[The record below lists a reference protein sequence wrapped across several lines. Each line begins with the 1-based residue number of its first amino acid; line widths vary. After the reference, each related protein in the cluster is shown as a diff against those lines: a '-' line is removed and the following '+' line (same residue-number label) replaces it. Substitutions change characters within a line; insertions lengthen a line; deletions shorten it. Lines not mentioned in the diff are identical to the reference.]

1 MLFSL
6 YYQESTMRRSV
17 LLVSLLSASLVI
29 TGCATNDYSNTSKG
43 AAIGAVVGAVAGKS
57 TGNHKNKR
65 LVIGAAVGALA
76 GAAVGSYMD
85 KQEKALNEELKGTGV
100 KVIRDGDKLRL
111 DIPAQLTFDINRS
124 DIRSSLF
131 PVFNDIARVLRDYP
145 KTMLVIAGHT
155 DDTGPYQYNMNLS
168 QARAE
173 SVKQYLVA
181 QNVQTIRIETQ
192 GYGPNY
198 PVVPN
203 TSDANRAQNRRVEI
217 HIEAVVE

>member
-1 MLFSL
+1 
-6 YYQESTMRRSV
+6 MRPNT
-17 LLVSLLSASLVI
+17 LLVSVVTASIVLA
-29 TGCATNDYSNTSKG
+29 GCASTEYSNTQKG
-43 AAIGAVVGAVAGKS
+43 AAIGAVVGAVAGKA

-85 KQEKALNEELKGTGV
+85 KQEQALNEELSGTGV

-124 DIRSSLF
+124 DIRSSLY
-131 PVFNDIARVLRDYP
+131 PVFNDIAKVLRDYE

-168 QARAE
+168 QARAD

-181 QNVQTIRIETQ
+181 QNVQAIRVETQ

-203 TSDANRAQNRRVEI
+203 TSDANRAMNRRVEI
-217 HIEAVVE
+217 HIEPIVE

>member
-1 MLFSL
+1 MRNSVFSV
-6 YYQESTMRRSV
+6 T
-17 LLVSLLSASLVI
+17 LLSAALVI
-29 TGCATNDYSNTSKG
+29 TGCATNEFSNTQKG
-43 AAIGAVVGAVAGKS
+43 AAIGAVVGAVAGKA
-57 TGNHKNKR
+57 TGNHKDKR

-85 KQEKALNEELKGTGV
+85 KQEKALNQELSGSGV
-100 KVIRDGDKLRL
+100 KVIREGDKLRL
-111 DIPAQLTFDINRS
+111 DIPAQLTFDVNRS
-124 DIRSSLF
+124 DIRSNLY
-131 PVFNDIARVLRDYP
+131 PVFNDIAKVLRDYE

-168 QARAE
+168 KARAE

-181 QNVQTIRIETQ
+181 QNVQAIRVETQ

-198 PVVPN
+198 PIVPN

-217 HIEAVVE
+217 HIEPIVE

>member
-1 MLFSL
+1 MKTKVAIVALMSG
-6 YYQESTMRRSV
+6 
-17 LLVSLLSASLVI
+17 SLVLA
-29 TGCATNDYSNTSKG
+29 GCATTDNQNTTRG
-43 AAIGAVVGAVAGKS
+43 AAIGAVAGAIAGKA

-85 KQEKALNEELKGTGV
+85 KQEKALNEELSGSGV
-100 KVIRDGDKLRL
+100 KVVREGDKLRL

-124 DIRSSLF
+124 DIRSNLY
-131 PVFNDIARVLRDYP
+131 PVFNDIAKVLRDYE

-168 QARAE
+168 QARAD
-173 SVKQYLVA
+173 SVKQYLIA
-181 QNVQTIRIETQ
+181 QNVQAIRLETQ

-198 PVVPN
+198 PIVPN
-203 TSDANRAQNRRVEI
+203 TSEPNRTQNRRVEI
-217 HIEAVVE
+217 HIEPIVE

>member
-1 MLFSL
+1 
-6 YYQESTMRRSV
+6 MRHSV
-17 LLVSLLSASLVI
+17 LVVAVMSASLAMA
-29 TGCATNDYSNTSKG
+29 GCATNEYSNTSKG
-43 AAIGAVVGAVAGKS
+43 AAIGAVLGAVSGKA
-57 TGNHKNKR
+57 TGNHKDKR

-85 KQEKALNEELKGTGV
+85 KQEKALKEELSGSGV

-111 DIPAQLTFDINRS
+111 DIPAQLTFDINRA
-124 DIRSSLF
+124 DIKSNLY
-131 PVFNDIARVLRDYP
+131 PVFNDIAKVLRDYE

-168 QARAE
+168 QSRAN

-181 QNVQTIRIETQ
+181 QNVQPIRIETQ

-198 PVVPN
+198 PAVPN
-203 TSDANRAQNRRVEI
+203 NSDANRAQNRRVEI
-217 HIEAVVE
+217 HIEPIVE